1 MVSMFF
7 GQIRVAT
14 VALVLALG
22 IKFVLLIKIHFTV
35 ALTITLVKE
44 PIFLHLRWIFRSNL
58 CEFAAAINI

>member
-1 MVSMFF
+1 MVSTFF

-14 VALVLALG
+14 TALVLALG
-22 IKFVLLIKIHFTV
+22 IKFILLVKNNFTI
-35 ALTITLVKE
+35 ALTITFVKE